1 MHPLVNDRTLS
12 MVPEE
17 LNKYLEYLG
26 VQPIKVTLAN
36 E

>member
-1 MHPLVNDRTLS
+1 
-12 MVPEE
+12 VPEE

-26 VQPIKVTLAN
+26 VQPIKLILAN